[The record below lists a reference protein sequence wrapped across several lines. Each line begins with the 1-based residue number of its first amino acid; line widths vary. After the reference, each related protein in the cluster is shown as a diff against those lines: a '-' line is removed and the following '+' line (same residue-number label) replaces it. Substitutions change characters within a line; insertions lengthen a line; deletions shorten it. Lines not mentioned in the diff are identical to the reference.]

1 MVMFTPCIRFAMT
14 SRKRS
19 VIQRPTPQRWEV
31 LRCED
36 GLDGPAAA
44 IADMLRLVNEI
55 ATLRGARH
63 DPVSL
68 AHRTPAGRTLKPPLI
83 AVARP
88 RSTGRSTANP
98 KSSASLLPDV
108 LIIPG
113 WHARN
118 GPRLNRLVNRD
129 RMACARLRAVHDNG
143 GHVVGLFT
151 GVALL
156 GEAGL
161 LDQARAVIPWPFVP
175 AVLRHAPG
183 VKLVN
188 DEALI
193 EHERVWT
200 VDSPI
205 LATEAALLVMQAAG
219 LAELAESA
227 RAVLLHSPQR
237 QSLTLAVA
245 EDARTRVGPGS
256 LERARRWLEDHL
268 HEPYSLAD
276 TARAAATSERSLL
289 RHFRQ
294 TFGQTPLQMLHGLRV
309 TRARMLL
316 ETTYLSTEAIAERC
330 GWRDPV
336 MLRDVFR
343 RSTGLTPAAYRE
355 RYRLRTKRREWG
367 SDLS

>member
-1 MVMFTPCIRFAMT
+1 MARCMSRIRDAMT

-19 VIQRPTPQRWEV
+19 VAQRPAPQRWEI

-36 GLDGPAAA
+36 GLDGPAGA
-44 IADMLRLVNEI
+44 IADMLRLVNEV
-55 ATLRGARH
+55 AALRGVRH

-68 AHRTPAGRTLKPPLI
+68 VHRTPAGRVLKAPCIAAVRPGRGASRPGVTQKGQPP
-83 AVARP
+83 
-88 RSTGRSTANP
+88 
-98 KSSASLLPDV
+98 LPDV
-108 LIIPG
+108 LVVPG

-118 GPRLNRLVNRD
+118 GPRLNRLVARD
-129 RMACARLRAVHDNG
+129 RVACARIRAVHENG

-175 AVLRHAPG
+175 AVLRHAPT
-183 VKLVN
+183 VRLVN

-200 VDSPI
+200 VDSPV
-205 LATEAALLVMQAAG
+205 LATEAALMVMQAAG
-219 LAELAESA
+219 LPELAESA

-237 QSLTLAVA
+237 QALTLAVA

-256 LERARRWLEDHL
+256 LDRARRWLEDHL

-294 TFGQTPLQMLHGLRV
+294 TFGQTPLQMLHSLRV

-336 MLRDVFR
+336 MLREIFR

-355 RYRLRTKRREWG
+355 RYRLRITRREWG
-367 SDLS
+367 SDLA